1 MVRMY
6 YKAMFVILL
15 LYLAHPILE
24 YFIYWEDIPTIRWAQ
39 LLAVISLPFIFMHFV
54 LILTGRISLYRE
66 KLMVFLLL
74 FWISIIQIVW
84 LPILLEK
91 LDKSLVI
98 GTMGFTL
105 AFPWILLITIDG
117 FTYILRHDLRIFKL
131 CIIILFASLAFI
143 IIFAVFRGFMKYG
156 YIIMAIWNPKKG
168 PEVYNHLLLGDTVAL
183 LGLVILGILKK
194 PTTKVAFYLLTIL
207 LLFLNYSRLS
217 FYLFFLTAT
226 MMILSRKYSQKVGI
240 VVGIIIVIAVILYI
254 TLISPPLLLENPSIR
269 MRSLFSNDPS
279 MAGRISLMQDNL
291 ELLKSHWLLGHFLID
306 TIEFGK
312 GSYAHNWLSFW
323 IAYGAGPFVLS
334 IYLMVIILLKTRKRM
349 YKYTENY
356 IAYYLLLYA
365 ILAIILGRSYI
376 WPYIWLTL
384 GFASNGLYI
393 PSNPRSV
400 DVNAQ
405 SRYKPTTISL

>member
-1 MVRMY
+1 M
-6 YKAMFVILL
+6 
-15 LYLAHPILE
+15 
-24 YFIYWEDIPTIRWAQ
+24 
-39 LLAVISLPFIFMHFV
+39 
-54 LILTGRISLYRE
+54 
-66 KLMVFLLL
+66 
-74 FWISIIQIVW
+74 IQIVW

-117 FTYILRHDLRIFKL
+117 FTYIFRHHLWIFKL
-131 CIIILFASLAFI
+131 SIIILFASLGLI
-143 IIFAVFRGFMKYG
+143 IIFAVFRGFMRYG
-156 YIIMAIWNPKKG
+156 YIIMAIWNPQKG

-183 LGLVILGILKK
+183 LGLVILGLLKR

-291 ELLKSHWLLGHFLID
+291 ELLKNHWLLGHFLVD

-323 IAYGAGPFVLS
+323 IAYGVGPFVLS

-365 ILAIILGRSYI
+365 ILAVILGRSYI

-384 GFASNGLYI
+384 GFASNGLCI
-393 PSNPRSV
+393 PFNPRFV

-405 SRYKPTTISL
+405 SRYKPTTMSSL